1 MYDYIQNRLYPGMPE
16 IAQSYALRLLI
27 HYLGDIHQPFHA
39 EANFSPE
46 FPDGDKGANLFLL
59 PYHYNADELHAV
71 FDLLMYSE
79 RNNIARP
86 INETY
91 WPTFEQSTTKV
102 YLDGKASVQDPTAY
116 ENLDV
121 EDWAMESYDIATTL
135 YTGIEQN
142 VALPQWYLD
151 QNLVIC
157 HQRVTLGG
165 FRLAYL
171 VEYMF
176 PSRNGQAFL
185 Q

>member
-1 MYDYIQNRLYPGMPE
+1 
-16 IAQSYALRLLI
+16 
-27 HYLGDIHQPFHA
+27 
-39 EANFSPE
+39 
-46 FPDGDKGANLFLL
+46 LL

-151 QNLVIC
+151 QNLVVC

-176 PSRNGQAFL
+176 PSRNAQAFL